1 MSEINEDP
9 LKTICIIQVTRM
21 GDLIQTIQSLSAH
34 NKNNNIRFSLV
45 ALDIFANPLE
55 SILKKIFYKIYTIK
69 EKLLDNLEHIQ
80 NLESFESDVIKKI
93 NEDDITVLINLSWSR
108 SSTALNSLI
117 LSKYKLGL
125 YFDKDLK
132 ILSDDDWSK
141 FVYTNVLPTK
151 VNPFSLVDIYKKMIG
166 IDELTL
172 FNPIYKNK
180 NNIILHPFSSNK
192 RKNWAPSKWIEV
204 ILNVLNNN
212 DNISFTIVGSKSDLI
227 SSKEF
232 ENSKR
237 IGEVGDRV
245 KNIVGLTSINQLI
258 EVLQESFLFVGHDSM
273 VGHLAALNK
282 VPCLTV
288 SLGTVR
294 AQETTPYGN
303 GHYNVSPRT
312 KCFPCFSSFDC
323 DYYKCHND
331 IPTQVVSSLIE
342 CLLESN
348 EICPISIDKK
358 ISSYHLDS
366 INITKSFFTETG
378 MLNTKNILD
387 HFLNLESIF
396 KIFYRILWLYFLEE
410 VEEKVDFPSIPKKYR
425 HELTEYLDGLK
436 TLFEL
441 SEFGIKYSSYIAKES
456 SLENPSLEVLSANV
470 KKLEEIDELKANIKS
485 HYPFL
490 SPIIDFSLF
499 EKSSPQGHELLE
511 ISHDILI
518 AYKNC
523 SNLTSVLY
531 ELIEKS
537 LHTSTNQ
544 KDIENNNI

>member
-1 MSEINEDP
+1 MSETYEDQ

-21 GDLIQTIQSLSAH
+21 GDLIQTIQSLSHH

-45 ALDIFANPLE
+45 ALDIFVNPLE
-55 SILKKIFYKIYTIK
+55 DILKKIFYKIYTIE
-69 EKLLDNLEHIQ
+69 EKLLTRLEHIQ
-80 NLESFESDVIKKI
+80 NIDSFESDAIKKI

-108 SSTALNSLI
+108 SSIALNSLI

-125 YFDKDLK
+125 YFDRHLK

-180 NNIILHPFSSNK
+180 NNITLHPFSSNK
-192 RKNWAPSKWIEV
+192 RKNWVSSKWIEV
-204 ILNVLNNN
+204 IFNVLTNN
-212 DNISFTIVGSKSDLI
+212 DNISFTIVGSKSDII

-232 ENSKR
+232 EDSKKMRVFNHR
-237 IGEVGDRV
+237 I
-245 KNIVGLTSINQLI
+245 KNIVGQTSINGLI
-258 EVLQESFLFVGHDSM
+258 EILQESFLFVGHDSM
-273 VGHLAALNK
+273 VGHLAALNQ
-282 VPCLTV
+282 VPCLTI

-294 AQETTPYGN
+294 LQETTPYGN

-312 KCFPCFSSFDC
+312 KCFPCFPSLAC

-348 EICPISIDKK
+348 EICPILIDKK

-378 MLNTKNILD
+378 MLNSKNILD
-387 HFLNLESIF
+387 HYLSLESIF

-410 VEEKVDFPSIPKKYR
+410 TEEKVDFPIIPKKYND
-425 HELTEYLDGLK
+425 ELSEYLEGLQS
-436 TLFEL
+436 LFEL
-441 SEFGIKYSSYIAKES
+441 SEFGIKYSNYIVKES
-456 SLENPSLEVLSANV
+456 SLEKPSLEVLSVNS
-470 KKLEEIDELKANIKS
+470 KKLEEIDALKVHIKIN
-485 HYPFL
+485 YPFL

-511 ISHDILI
+511 VSHEILI

-537 LHTSTNQ
+537 LQTSISR
-544 KDIENNNI
+544 KEVENNNI